1 MKAQNNIPKRII
13 SLVPSISELIWD
25 LGLQQELVGITKFC
39 IHPDE
44 MFRSVER
51 IGGTKTLDLE
61 KIKSLQPDLI
71 IGNKEENVKEQIEVL
86 ENDFNL
92 ILTDVNTVEEGL
104 EMIHAIGLAT
114 AREEKSLHIISD
126 IKLEFSNL
134 VSIQTKPRV
143 IYFIWKSPYM
153 VAGRNT
159 FIHSMLEAA
168 GFENCIS
175 NSRYP
180 EVTLEDCKKLNPDHI
195 LLSTEP
201 FPFKEDNLNEF
212 KDAGFSSAHLVDGEL
227 FSWYGSRMKHSA
239 AYFTKLNHQLQQ
251 HRNL

>member
-1 MKAQNNIPKRII
+1 MKKTSKIPLRII
-13 SLVPSISELIWD
+13 SLVPSISELLWD
-25 LGLQQELVGITKFC
+25 LGLQQELIGITKFC

-44 MFRSVER
+44 MFRKVER

-71 IGNKEENVKEQIEVL
+71 IGNKEENVKEQIEEL
-86 ENDFNL
+86 KKDFNL

-104 EMIHAIGLAT
+104 EMIHSIGLAT
-114 AREEKSLHIISD
+114 DREAISLQIVKD
-126 IKLEFSNL
+126 IKREFSSL
-134 VSIQTKPRV
+134 KSIQPKSRV

-153 VAGRNT
+153 VAGQDT

-168 GFENCIS
+168 GFENCICDL
-175 NSRYP
+175 RYP
-180 EVTLEDCKKLNPDHI
+180 EIALEDCKKLNPDHV

-212 KDAGFSSAHLVDGEL
+212 KDAGFSSVHLVDGEL
-227 FSWYGSRMKHSA
+227 FSWYGSRMRKSA

-251 HRNL
+251 DRNL